1 MNDEERNKGRESSP
15 GPVIMGVV
23 GRTETCTEGTAET
36 DAVNMA
42 ETGVEDMVGMG
53 AVDAAEVA
61 IANTLTSA
69 ARPSPSKGFAN
80 KRNGHADKRGRVNL
94 AKKKK
99 KKGGGGGRKDSTYP

>member
-15 GPVIMGVV
+15 RPVIMGVV

-42 ETGVEDMVGMG
+42 ETGAEDTVGMG
-53 AVDAAEVA
+53 AVGAAGVA
-61 IANTLTSA
+61 TADTPMSA
-69 ARPSPSKGFAN
+69 TRPSPLKGFAN

-99 KKGGGGGRKDSTYP
+99 RKGGGRKDSTYP